1 MISLL
6 VFAIRAFRR
15 LRPDGFR
22 TRCIFRESCSRRVE
36 REAITVGFFSA
47 MRVFASRYRECRG
60 GYTPVTDGRDVPT
73 LRLASGRT
81 ASPDELEP
89 AAVDAAFV
97 GIRLLEASLNA
108 GDRVTRC

>member
-6 VFAIRAFRR
+6 VLAIRAFRR
-15 LRPDGFR
+15 LRPNGFR

-36 REAITVGFFSA
+36 REAVTAGFLAA
-47 MRVFASRYRECRG
+47 MRVFVARYRECRG
-60 GYTPVTDGRDVPT
+60 GYTPVADGRDAPT

-89 AAVDAAFV
+89 AVVVAAFV
-97 GIRLLEASLNA
+97 GIRRMEALLNA
-108 GDRVTRC
+108 GDRASI